1 MRKHLLGGSSGTAGL
16 AFLTGCLSS
25 SDSDSS
31 LELSSSE
38 SLGGMVPAVAF
49 YKVRHKDH
57 WRSVCLL
64 IVSQMRLLVSEYGL
78 IVYKMSQN
86 QEPSVFIRRLQS
98 H

>member
-49 YKVRHKDH
+49 YKVTRVQS
-57 WRSVCLL
+57 RSSCHSN
-64 IVSQMRLLVSEYGL
+64 VSQMRLLMSGFGLASLKGGVSE
-78 IVYKMSQN
+78 
-86 QEPSVFIRRLQS
+86 
-98 H
+98 